1 MKKKP
6 ENQKTPS
13 SHAWWGNTIEQAQN
27 VINSLIDLNPNGIT
41 IFDKEGYVV
50 KANTIYNG
58 IFGSPPPEYNIL
70 RDENVEQL
78 GLGELRNLAFQGERL
93 QTPPVWYDPGTL
105 EHVQME
111 SKPVF
116 IRANVFPCHDK
127 HGEVSHVVGMFEDLT
142 EIEHHRLE
150 AQKNYELYLDLFE
163 NANDYLFTIDF
174 KGQFTKANRA
184 ALDDFGY
191 TKEEI
196 PHTNISQLVH
206 PDDLPL
212 AFEMV
217 QRMEKGE
224 TSPEPFEL
232 RLMTKE
238 GIQKISELKIRAVLS
253 DGEPVEVE
261 GIARDITHRK
271 ELEAELIRAKEYT
284 DRLVETANAIIIGV
298 DLQDRVTLFNSLAEK
313 VTGYSKEEV
322 LGQNY
327 ISLFSPASLRE
338 QMEQDFRN
346 FHQNIPITDLK
357 GRLLTKEGNELI
369 LSWNV
374 TSIEDSEGNHT
385 GYISIGKD
393 ISDQQKL
400 ETQLQQAQKM
410 EALGTLAG
418 GVAHEFNNILGG
430 ILGYASYIKTKL
442 PKKHPCYPDV
452 EMIEQSAER
461 AAELTG
467 RLLTLARKEIAKFR
481 SLNLNE
487 TIQSVISLLSRTIDK
502 NIAIEST
509 LHPLTKAVRG
519 DEGQL
524 QQAILNLCLNARDA
538 MPSGGTLT
546 IRSQEVNIDQETAKA
561 YHGTKPGQYLRISIS
576 DTGIGMDR
584 QTRKR
589 IFEPFFTTKTSG
601 KHTGLGLSMVYGIIH
616 NHEGFIN
623 VYSEVGKGTTFNLYL
638 PIIKKA
644 PKKKEVIKEKL
655 PTGTETILVVD
666 DEELILNLAEKL
678 LAAGGYKVK
687 LAGNGEA
694 AIKQYEAEWR
704 EIDLVILD
712 MIMPGM
718 GGSRTFEQLKQINP
732 DVRVVLSSGYSK
744 EGDARSVLENG
755 GRDFLQKPF
764 NMEKLLHVVRK
775 ILDS

>member
-6 ENQKTPS
+6 KTQNPPS
-13 SHAWWGNTIEQAQN
+13 SHHWWGNTIEQAQN

-41 IFDKEGYVV
+41 IFDKEGYIV
-50 KANTIYNG
+50 KANAIHYEL
-58 IFGSPPPEYNIL
+58 FGTPPPEYNIL
-70 RDENVEQL
+70 QDENIEKL
-78 GLGELRNLAFQGERL
+78 GLDELRNQAFRGERL
-93 QTPPVWYDPGTL
+93 MTPPVWYDPGML

-116 IRANVFPCHDK
+116 IRASSFPCYDK
-127 HGEVSHVVGMFEDLT
+127 NAEVSHIVGMFEDLT
-142 EIEHHRLE
+142 EIEQHRLE

-174 KGQFTKANRA
+174 KGQFSKANKA

-196 PHTNISQLVH
+196 PQINISRLVH
-206 PDDLPL
+206 PEDLPL
-212 AFEMV
+212 ALKMV

-224 TSPEPFEL
+224 HAPEPFEL
-232 RLMTKE
+232 RLLTTE
-238 GIQKISELKIRAVLS
+238 GIQKVSELKIRVIIS
-253 DGEPVEVE
+253 NGEPVEVE

-284 DRLVETANAIIIGV
+284 DRLLETANAIIIGV
-298 DLQDRVTLFNSLAEK
+298 DLQDRVTLFNSLAAK
-313 VTGYSKEEV
+313 VTGYSKEDV

-327 ISLFSPASLRE
+327 VSFFSPANVRE
-338 QMEQDFRN
+338 QMEQDFRSFKDN
-346 FHQNIPITDLK
+346 VPVNNLK
-357 GRLLTKEGNELI
+357 GRLLTKKKEELI
-369 LSWNV
+369 ISWNV
-374 TSIEDSEGNHT
+374 TNIEDGNGNHT
-385 GYISIGKD
+385 GYVSIGKD
-393 ISDQQKL
+393 ITAQLKL

-442 PKKHPCYPDV
+442 SKKHSCYPDV

-467 RLLTLARKEIAKFR
+467 RLLTLTRKEIAKFR

-487 TIQSVISLLSRTIDK
+487 TIQSVISLLSRTIEKD
-502 NIAIEST
+502 IAIEST
-509 LHPLTKAVRG
+509 LHPLKRAVRG

-546 IRSQEVNIDQETAKA
+546 IESQEVTLDQETAKA
-561 YHGTKPGQYLRISIS
+561 YHGTKPGKYLCISIS
-576 DTGIGMDR
+576 DTGMGMDR

-623 VYSEVGKGTTFNLYL
+623 VYSEEGKGTIFRLYL
-638 PIIKKA
+638 PIVKKT
-644 PKKKEVIKEKL
+644 PKKKEVIKEDL

-666 DEELILNLAEKL
+666 DEELILTLAEKL

-744 EGDARSVLENG
+744 EGEAQSILENG

-764 NMEKLLHVVRK
+764 NMEKLLHIVRK